1 MVNFIDISNDA
12 PYKRFINYYNK
23 AASKEQ
29 RNIEA
34 ISISSFN
41 DNNKEVE
48 SRFVNLKYIR
58 GEEWIFFSNYD
69 SPKSESFSSHK
80 QISAIFFWCSI
91 NLQVRIK
98 AKIYKTDP
106 EFSDYHF
113 STRSI
118 SKNALAIS
126 SLQSKPVENFEIVK
140 QNFESTLKKKDIL
153 FQRPDYWG
161 GFSFE
166 PYYFEFWE
174 GNENR
179 LNKREAFLKDNK
191 LWTHSYLQP

>member
-58 GEEWIFFSNYD
+58 GEELIFFSNYD

-140 QNFESTLKKKDIL
+140 QNFESTLKKK
-153 FQRPDYWG
+153 
-161 GFSFE
+161 
-166 PYYFEFWE
+166 
-174 GNENR
+174 
-179 LNKREAFLKDNK
+179 